1 MCTAAKLLFVRNPM
15 CVYYLHIHSLISVN
29 TSSASLPDTDQLL
42 KECQSLSELL
52 PLIIYHTLFSHAY
65 GYC

>member
-1 MCTAAKLLFVRNPM
+1 MCTAAKLLFVRNSM
-15 CVYYLHIHSLISVN
+15 SVYYLHFLISVN

-52 PLIIYHTLFSHAY
+52 PLIIYHTLFS
-65 GYC
+65 